1 MTINVIIAKTGVTD
15 QGTIFFFST
24 AVSST
29 YIQLDMLHKPLEVF
43 RKYVHGMYQI
53 RWEHGGERRSIA

>member
-15 QGTIFFFST
+15 QGTIFFFFPT

-43 RKYVHGMYQI
+43 RKYVHGMYQV
-53 RWEHGGERRSIA
+53 RW